1 MFGCQETRGGLL
13 VISSPVVLLVDDHE
27 DTVAMYALGLSA
39 MGFQPITA
47 TAVDE
52 AFERACIGQPR
63 VIVADLSMSVLSGFD
78 LIHRL
83 HEDIRTRAIPII
95 VLTGLTLA
103 SVRQRAREAGC
114 DRFLLKPCLPAAL
127 AGEIRDVLLTGQE
140 MASAV

>member
-1 MFGCQETRGGLL
+1 ML
-13 VISSPVVLLVDDHE
+13 SSRPVVLLVDDHQ
-27 DTVAMYALGLSA
+27 DTVAMYACGLST
-39 MGFQPITA
+39 MGFQPVTA

-52 AFERACIGQPR
+52 ALERACTCQPQ

-83 HEDIRTRAIPII
+83 RHDRRTCDIPII

-103 SVRQRAREAGC
+103 LVRQQAREAGC

-127 AGEIRDVLLTGQE
+127 AGEIRDILLAGE
-140 MASAV
+140 EDRVAV